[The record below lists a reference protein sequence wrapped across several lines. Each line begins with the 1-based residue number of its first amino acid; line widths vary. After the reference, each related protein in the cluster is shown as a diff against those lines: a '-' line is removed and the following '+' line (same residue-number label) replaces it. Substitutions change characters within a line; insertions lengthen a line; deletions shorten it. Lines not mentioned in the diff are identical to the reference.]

1 MVSPSLV
8 PEVLPIADDDDDDDD
23 EAALIVGTAALFCL
37 FMNKYVVSLMMITVI
52 MI

>member
-8 PEVLPIADDDDDDDD
+8 PEVLPIADDDDED